1 MRTALAGASQ
11 RKEYYSAHLQRAFDT
26 RRQMADLRS
35 KEQVR
40 AAIMSHIKDLQEQEQ
55 ELLNLENEV
64 PEMRATITRL
74 KKELGESNAQLTRVE
89 NEKARSD
96 VKVKTPD
103 MKFNSARVS
112 ISKEEIKLLVTK
124 PTLDDKP
131 SHSKKTSVAKIDL
144 PAKKVSIL

>member
-1 MRTALAGASQ
+1 MRSALAGASQ
-11 RKEYYSAHLQRAFDT
+11 RKDYYSAYLRRAYDT
-26 RRQMADLRS
+26 RRQVAEQRS
-35 KEQVR
+35 REQVA
-40 AAIMSHIKDLQEQEQ
+40 AAIMSHIKDLQEEEQ
-55 ELLNLENEV
+55 ELLNLDTEV

-112 ISKEEIKLLVTK
+112 VSKEEIKLLVTK
-124 PTLDDKP
+124 PTLDEKP
-131 SHSKKTSVAKIDL
+131 SHSKKTSVA
-144 PAKKVSIL
+144 